1 MEDQDAHFV
10 TGFIKGRRLAGGT
23 APTAQHIDARLRMQE
38 DFMLDARRRLPQQ
51 HITAC
56 VIAAAYKHLSS
67 VDGKDSSSCTA
78 PSGRCARAPSC
89 RQRTV
94 HEGLQVP
101 HAKSGLADI

>member
-1 MEDQDAHFV
+1 
-10 TGFIKGRRLAGGT
+10 
-23 APTAQHIDARLRMQE
+23 MQE

-51 HITAC
+51 QITAC

-67 VDGKDSSSCTA
+67 VDGKDSSSSTA
-78 PSGRCARAPSC
+78 PGGRCARAPSC
-89 RQRTV
+89 RQRAV